1 MAGGSITLK
10 AIEHRQMKSGPSGL
24 LFSLKFQQIRGEG
37 IANDKK
43 VNKRQQKNGEIHCN
57 IPEKWYTRFNYC
69 FSRELSVF
77 ARLCE

>member
-57 IPEKWYTRFNYC
+57 IPEKWYTELNYS

-77 ARLCE
+77 SRLCE